1 MKKLLV
7 FLKDYKKETVLA
19 PLFKL
24 LEASFE
30 LLVPLAVAAIVDKG
44 IGQENLSYV
53 YKMGGVMVL
62 LGIVGLIAS
71 VSAQYFAAKA
81 AVGFA
86 TGLRS
91 ALFRHIQSLSYTE
104 IDTVGTS
111 TLITRLTSDV
121 NQVQSGVNM
130 TLRLLLR
137 SPFIVFGAMIMA
149 FTVDVKSAMIFVGV
163 IPLLC
168 IVVFGIMM
176 ITMPMY
182 KQVQK
187 RLDGVL
193 ALTRENLT
201 GIRVIRAFHKEKEET
216 EHFMESNEALTG
228 MQLLVGKIS
237 ALMNPVTYVII
248 NLGLV
253 VLIYTGAMQVDL
265 GELTQGQVIALINYI
280 SQILVELIKMA
291 NLIVLITK
299 ALSCAN
305 RISNVFEIKSS
316 MADEGTAKTEASR
329 ELPILEF
336 DNVGFCYAGA
346 GEESLSG
353 IDFSVYP
360 GETVGIIGGTGSGKT
375 TLINLI
381 PRFYDATSGEV
392 RYHGKKIGDYPLEEL
407 RSRIGVVPQKAV
419 LFKGT
424 IKSNLLWGNENASL
438 EDMEE
443 ALEVSQSKEFVQKLD
458 KYLDTPVAQGGKN
471 FSGGQRQRLTIARAL
486 TRKPEILILDD
497 STSALDYATD
507 AKLRAELKKRKA
519 QMTTFIVSQRTS
531 SIQFADKIVV
541 LEDGKIA
548 GLGTHQ
554 ELLDTCEVYQE
565 IYDSQYQN
573 PGQKENTERAG
584 SGEELT
590 PGQKSPEQKEGRYE

>member
-1 MKKLLV
+1 MKKLLR

-30 LLVPLAVAAIVDKG
+30 LLIPLAVAAIVDKG
-44 IGQENLSYV
+44 IGQKDLNYV
-53 YKMGGVMVL
+53 FKMGGVMVL
-62 LGIVGLIAS
+62 LGIVGLAAS
-71 VSAQYFAAKA
+71 VSAQFFAAKA

-91 ALFRHIQSLSYTE
+91 ALFEHIQSLSYTE
-104 IDTVGTS
+104 IDMVGTS

-149 FTVDVKSAMIFVGV
+149 FTVDVKSALVFLCV
-163 IPLLC
+163 IPLLGLV
-168 IVVFGIMM
+168 IFGIMI

-187 RLDGVL
+187 RLDEVL

-201 GIRVIRAFHKEKEET
+201 GIRIIRAFHKEKEEI
-216 EHFMESNEALTG
+216 ENFKKDNEELTD
-228 MQLLVGKIS
+228 MQVSVGKIS
-237 ALMNPVTYVII
+237 GLMNPVTYIII

-253 VLIYTGAMQVDL
+253 VLIYIGALQVDV
-265 GELTQGQVIALINYI
+265 GELTQGQVVALINYI
-280 SQILVELIKMA
+280 SQILVELIKLA
-291 NLIVLITK
+291 NLIVLVTK

-316 MADEGTAKTEASR
+316 MTDGNTVDIGKEKDV
-329 ELPILEF
+329 PILEF
-336 DNVGFCYAGA
+336 ENVGFCYAGA
-346 GEESLSG
+346 GQESLSN
-353 IDFSVYP
+353 IDFCVYQ

-381 PRFYDATSGEV
+381 PRFYDATSGVV
-392 RYHGKKIGDYPLEEL
+392 RYHGRQIGEYSVEEL
-407 RSRIGVVPQKAV
+407 RRRIGVVPQKAV

-424 IKSNLLWGNENASL
+424 VKSNLLWGNENAAM

-443 ALEVSQSKEFVQKLD
+443 ALAASQSKEFVEKLD
-458 KYLDTPVAQGGKN
+458 KYLDAPVAQGGKN

-507 AKLRAELKKRKA
+507 AKLRAGLKKYEKT
-519 QMTTFIVSQRTS
+519 MTTFIVSQRTS
-531 SIQFADKIVV
+531 SIQLADKIVV
-541 LEDGKIA
+541 LEDGKIV
-548 GLGTHQ
+548 GLGTHE
-554 ELLDTCEVYQE
+554 ELLESCEVYRE
-565 IYDSQYQN
+565 IYDSQYR
-573 PGQKENTERAG
+573 KTEA
-584 SGEELT
+584 
-590 PGQKSPEQKEGRYE
+590 

>member
-1 MKKLLV
+1 MKKLVV
-7 FLKDYKKETVLA
+7 FLKNYKKETVLA

-30 LLVPLAVAAIVDKG
+30 LMIPLVVAAIVDKG
-44 IGQENLSYV
+44 IGQGELSYV
-53 YKMGGVMVL
+53 YKMGGIMIF
-62 LGIVGLIAS
+62 LGIVGLIAA
-71 VSAQYFAAKA
+71 VTAQYFSARA

-86 TGLRS
+86 TELRS

-149 FTVDVKSAMIFVGV
+149 FTVDVKAALIFVGV

-168 IVVFGIMM
+168 IVVFGIML

-187 RLDGVL
+187 YLDNVL

-201 GIRVIRAFHKEKEET
+201 GIRVIRAFHKEKEEIKKFET
-216 EHFMESNEALTG
+216 GNESLTAT
-228 MQLLVGKIS
+228 QLSVGKIS

-253 VLIYTGAMQVDL
+253 ILIYTGAMRVDI
-265 GELTQGQVIALINYI
+265 GYLTQGQVVALINYI

-299 ALSCAN
+299 ALSGAN
-305 RISNVFEIKSS
+305 RISGVFEIKSS
-316 MADEGTAKTEASR
+316 MDENGAE
-329 ELPILEF
+329 EILEDSEIPVLEF
-336 DNVGFCYAGA
+336 ENVGFCYQGA
-346 GEESLSG
+346 GEESLSD
-353 IDFSVYP
+353 IDFVVYK
-360 GETVGIIGGTGSGKT
+360 GETVGIIGGTGSGKS

-381 PRFYDATSGEV
+381 PRFYDATKGIV
-392 RYHGKKIGDYPLEEL
+392 RFHGKPIGEYKTEEL
-407 RSRIGVVPQKAV
+407 RERIGVVPQKAV

-424 IKSNLLWGNENASL
+424 IRSNLQWGKEDASEEDMKEALAASQSL
-438 EDMEE
+438 E
-443 ALEVSQSKEFVQKLD
+443 FVEKLD
-458 KYLDTPVAQGGKN
+458 QFLDAPVSQGGKN

-486 TRKPEILILDD
+486 VRKPEILILDD
-497 STSALDYATD
+497 STSALDYVTD
-507 AKLRAELKKRKA
+507 ARLRKELKNRKDT
-519 QMTTFIVSQRTS
+519 MTTFIVSQRTS
-531 SIQFADKIVV
+531 SIQFADKIIV

-548 GLGTHQ
+548 GLGTHKY
-554 ELLDTCEVYQE
+554 LLEHCEVYQE

-573 PGQKENTERAG
+573 V
-584 SGEELT
+584 SEE
-590 PGQKSPEQKEGRYE
+590 EGAYE

>member
-1 MKKLLV
+1 M
-7 FLKDYKKETVLA
+7 LA

-30 LLVPLAVAAIVDKG
+30 LMVPLVVAAIVDKG
-44 IGQENLSYV
+44 IGQGNLNDV
-53 YKMGGVMVL
+53 YKMGGIMVL
-62 LGIVGLIAS
+62 LGIVGLIAA
-71 VSAQYFAAKA
+71 VSAQFFAAKA

-86 TGLRS
+86 TELRS
-91 ALFRHIQSLSYTE
+91 ALFGHIQSLSYTE

-111 TLITRLTSDV
+111 TLITRLTSDI

-149 FTVDVKSAMIFVGV
+149 FTVDVKCAMIFLGV
-163 IPLLC
+163 IPLLS
-168 IVVFGIMM
+168 IVVFGIMAL
-176 ITMPMY
+176 TMPMY

-187 RLDGVL
+187 HLDAVL

-201 GIRVIRAFHKEKEET
+201 GIRVIRAFHKEKEEI
-216 EHFMESNEALTG
+216 ESFKKDNEQLTD
-228 MQLLVGKIS
+228 MQLSVGKIS

-253 VLIYTGAMQVDL
+253 VLIHTGAMQVDI

-280 SQILVELIKMA
+280 SQILVELIKLA

-305 RISNVFEIKSS
+305 RISSVFEMKSS
-316 MADEGTAKTEASR
+316 MTDEGAAHISPEP
-329 ELPILEF
+329 EMPILEF

-346 GEESLSG
+346 GEESLSK
-353 IDFSVYP
+353 IDFSVYQ

-375 TLINLI
+375 TLVNLI

-392 RYHGKKIGDYPLEEL
+392 RFHGKKIGEYPLEEL
-407 RSRIGVVPQKAV
+407 RNRIGVVPQKAV

-438 EDMEE
+438 EDMED
-443 ALEVSQSKEFVQKLD
+443 ALTASQSKEFVEKLE
-458 KYLDTPVAQGGKN
+458 KYLDAPVAQGGKN
-471 FSGGQRQRLTIARAL
+471 FSGGQRQRLTIARAF

-519 QMTTFIVSQRTS
+519 EMTTFIVSQRTS
-531 SIQFADKIVV
+531 SIQFADKIIV

-548 GLGTHQ
+548 GIGTHK
-554 ELLDTCEVYQE
+554 ELLETCEVYQE
-565 IYDSQYQN
+565 IYASQYQ
-573 PGQKENTERAG
+573 K
-584 SGEELT
+584 
-590 PGQKSPEQKEGRYE
+590 PESKEGQHE

>member
-1 MKKLLV
+1 MKKLLIY
-7 FLKDYKKETVLA
+7 LKDYKKETVLA

-30 LLVPLAVAAIVDKG
+30 LMIPLVVAAIVDTG
-44 IGQENLSYV
+44 IGQGKIGYV

-62 LGIVGLIAS
+62 LGIVGLIAA
-71 VSAQYFAAKA
+71 VSAQFFAAKA

-91 ALFRHIQSLSYTE
+91 ALFGHIQSLSYTE

-149 FTVDVKSAMIFVGV
+149 FTVDAKSAFIFAGV

-168 IVVFGIMM
+168 LVVFGVML

-187 RLDGVL
+187 HLDHVL

-201 GIRVIRAFHKEKEET
+201 GIRVIRAFHKEAEEI
-216 EHFMESNEALTG
+216 ENFKKGNEELTG

-237 ALMNPVTYVII
+237 ALTNPVTYVII

-253 VLIYTGAMQVDL
+253 VLIYTGAMQVDA
-265 GELTQGQVIALINYI
+265 GRLTQGQVIALINYI

-299 ALSCAN
+299 ALSSAN
-305 RISNVFEIKSS
+305 RLSSVLEIQSS
-316 MADEGTAKTEASR
+316 MNERGTANVSVEKDV
-329 ELPILEF
+329 PILEF
-336 DNVGFCYAGA
+336 ENVGFCYAGA
-346 GEESLSG
+346 GEESLSE
-353 IDFSVYP
+353 IDFTVNQ
-360 GETVGIIGGTGSGKT
+360 GETVGIIGGTGCGKT
-375 TLINLI
+375 TLVNLI
-381 PRFYDATSGEV
+381 PRFYDATSGVV
-392 RYHGKKIGDYPLEEL
+392 RFWGKPIGEYRTEEL
-407 RSRIGVVPQKAV
+407 RERIGVVPQKAV

-424 IKSNLLWGNENASL
+424 VKTNLQWGNENATL
-438 EDMEE
+438 EEMDE
-443 ALEVSQSKEFVQKLD
+443 ALEIAQAKEFVDQLDKKLD
-458 KYLDTPVAQGGKN
+458 APVAQGGKN

-486 TRKPEILILDD
+486 VRKPEILILDD

-507 AKLRAELKKRKA
+507 ARLRRKLKEKKHG
-519 QMTTFIVSQRTS
+519 MTTFIVSQRTS

-548 GLGTHQ
+548 GIGTHNY
-554 ELLDTCEVYQE
+554 LLENCEVYQE

-573 PGQKENTERAG
+573 PTEEVAAH
-584 SGEELT
+584 E
-590 PGQKSPEQKEGRYE
+590 

>member
-1 MKKLLV
+1 MKKLLR

-30 LLVPLAVAAIVDKG
+30 LMIPLVVAAIVDQG
-44 IGQENLSYV
+44 IGQGEISYV
-53 YKMGGVMVL
+53 YKMGGIMIL
-62 LGIVGLIAS
+62 LGVVGLIAA
-71 VSAQYFAAKA
+71 VSAQFFAAKA

-91 ALFRHIQSLSYTE
+91 ALFGHIQSLSYTE

-149 FTVDVKSAMIFVGV
+149 FTVDVKSALIFVGV

-168 IVVFGIMM
+168 VVVFGIML

-182 KQVQK
+182 KLVQK
-187 RLDGVL
+187 HLDEVL
-193 ALTRENLT
+193 SLTRENLT
-201 GIRVIRAFHKEKEET
+201 GIRVIRAFHKEKEEVAK
-216 EHFMESNEALTG
+216 FKKGNDGLTD
-228 MQLLVGKIS
+228 MQLSVGKIS

-253 VLIYTGAMQVDL
+253 VLIYTGAMQVDT
-265 GELTQGQVIALINYI
+265 GRLTQGQVIALVNYI

-299 ALSCAN
+299 ALASAN
-305 RISNVFEIKSS
+305 RLSGIFEIKSS
-316 MADEGTAKTEASR
+316 MDESGSEKIAEGKEI
-329 ELPILEF
+329 PVLEF
-336 DNVGFCYAGA
+336 EDAGFCYAGA

-353 IDFSVYP
+353 IDFAIYQ
-360 GETVGIIGGTGSGKT
+360 GETVGIIGGTGSGKS
-375 TLINLI
+375 TLVNLI
-381 PRFYDATSGEV
+381 PRFYDVTKGV
-392 RYHGKKIGDYPLEEL
+392 LKFHGKPIAAYDTEEL
-407 RSRIGVVPQKAV
+407 RERIGIVPQKAV

-424 IKSNLLWGNENASL
+424 IQTNLCWGK
-438 EDMEE
+438 EDATEEEMNE
-443 ALEVSQSKEFVQKLD
+443 ALFVSQAKEFVDKLD
-458 KYLDTPVAQGGKN
+458 LGLASPVAQGGKN
-471 FSGGQRQRLTIARAL
+471 FSGGQKQRLTIARAL
-486 TRKPEILILDD
+486 VRKPEILILDD

-507 AKLRAELKKRKA
+507 AKLRAGLKERKDA
-519 QMTTFIVSQRTS
+519 MTTVIVSQRTS
-531 SIQFADKIVV
+531 SIQHADKIVV
-541 LEDGKIA
+541 LDDGKVA
-548 GLGTHQ
+548 GIGTHKY
-554 ELLDTCEVYQE
+554 LLEHCEVYQE

-573 PGQKENTERAG
+573 
-584 SGEELT
+584 SSEEVAVN
-590 PGQKSPEQKEGRYE
+590 E

>member
-1 MKKLLV
+1 MKKLWIY
-7 FLKDYKKETVLA
+7 LKDYKKETVLA

-30 LLVPLAVAAIVDKG
+30 LMIPLVVAAIVDKG
-44 IGQENLSYV
+44 IGGENLGYV
-53 YKMGGVMVL
+53 YRMGGIMVL
-62 LGIVGLIAS
+62 LGVVGLIAA

-91 ALFRHIQSLSYTE
+91 ALFKHIQSLSYTE

-149 FTVDVKSAMIFVGV
+149 FTVDVRSAMIFVCV
-163 IPLLC
+163 IPLLSL
-168 IVVFGIMM
+168 VVFGIMY

-182 KQVQK
+182 RQVQK
-187 RLDGVL
+187 FLDGVL

-201 GIRVIRAFHKEKEET
+201 GIRVIRAFHKEEDEVEK
-216 EHFMESNEALTG
+216 FKKGNEDLTG

-253 VLIYTGAMQVDL
+253 VLLYTGALKVDM
-265 GELTQGQVIALINYI
+265 GDLTQGQVIALVNYI
-280 SQILVELIKMA
+280 SQILVELIKLA
-291 NLIVLITK
+291 NLIVLLTK

-305 RISNVFEIKSS
+305 RISSIFDVQSS
-316 MADEGTAKTEASR
+316 MQEGSIDEIATLDEQ
-329 ELPILEF
+329 PVLEF
-336 DNVGFCYAGA
+336 EHVGLHYTGA
-346 GEESLSG
+346 AEESLTD
-353 IDFSVYP
+353 ITFTVEQ

-375 TLINLI
+375 SLVNLI
-381 PRFYDATSGEV
+381 PRFYDATAGV
-392 RYHGKKIGDYPLEEL
+392 VKYLGKPIEYYSSKRL
-407 RSRIGVVPQKAV
+407 RREIRVVPQKAV

-424 IKSNLLWGNENASL
+424 IKSNLLWGNENATQ
-438 EDMEE
+438 EEMER
-443 ALEVSQSKEFVQKLD
+443 ALEASQSMEFVQKLD
-458 KYLDTPVAQGGKN
+458 GYLDAPVAQGGKN
-471 FSGGQRQRLTIARAL
+471 FSGGQRQRLTIARGL
-486 TRKPEILILDD
+486 MGGPKILILDD

-507 AKLRAELKKRKA
+507 AKLRQALRERMKET
-519 QMTTFIVSQRTS
+519 TTFIVSQRTS
-531 SIQFADKIVV
+531 SIQSADKIIV
-541 LEDGKIA
+541 LEDGHMA
-548 GLGTHQ
+548 GIGTHE
-554 ELLDTCEVYQE
+554 ELLETCSVYQE
-565 IYDSQYQN
+565 IYESQYQK
-573 PGQKENTERAG
+573 PEKEENHE
-584 SGEELT
+584 
-590 PGQKSPEQKEGRYE
+590 

>member
-1 MKKLLV
+1 MKRLLR

-30 LLVPLAVAAIVDKG
+30 LLIPLVVAAIVDQG
-44 IGQENLSYV
+44 IGQGNLSYIF
-53 YKMGGVMVL
+53 KMGGVMVL
-62 LGIVGLIAS
+62 LGIVGLIAA
-71 VSAQYFAAKA
+71 VSAQFFAAKA

-91 ALFRHIQSLSYTE
+91 ALFGHIQSLSYTE

-121 NQVQSGVNM
+121 DQVQSGVNM

-149 FTVDVKSAMIFVGV
+149 FTVDVKSALIFLGV
-163 IPLLC
+163 IPLLS
-168 IVVFGIMM
+168 IVVFGIMV

-182 KQVQK
+182 KQVKK
-187 RLDGVL
+187 RLDEVL

-201 GIRVIRAFHKEKEET
+201 GIRVIRAFHKEKEEV
-216 EHFMESNEALTG
+216 ESFKKQNEELTG
-228 MQLLVGKIS
+228 VQLAVGRIS
-237 ALMNPVTYVII
+237 GLMNPITYVII

-253 VLIYTGAMQVDL
+253 ILIYTGALQVDS
-265 GELTQGQVIALINYI
+265 GVLTQGQVIALINYI
-280 SQILVELIKMA
+280 SQILVELIKLA
-291 NLIVLITK
+291 NLIVLVTK
-299 ALSCAN
+299 AFSSAS
-305 RISNVFEIKSS
+305 RISSVFDVRSS
-316 MADEGTAKTEASR
+316 MSDAGDVNIRGEK

-336 DNVGFCYAGA
+336 ENVDFCYAGA
-346 GEESLSG
+346 GEESLSN
-353 IDFSVYP
+353 IDLTVYQ

-375 TLINLI
+375 TFVNLI
-381 PRFYDATSGEV
+381 PRFYDVTNGV
-392 RYHGKKIGDYPLEEL
+392 IRYHGKPMSEYSLEVL
-407 RSRIGVVPQKAV
+407 RGRIGIVPQKAV

-443 ALEVSQSKEFVQKLD
+443 ALEISQSKEFVEKLD
-458 KYLDTPVAQGGKN
+458 KYLDAPVTQGGKN

-507 AKLRAELKKRKA
+507 AKLRAQLKERKET
-519 QMTTFIVSQRTS
+519 MTTFIVSQRTS

-541 LEDGKIA
+541 LDDGKIV
-548 GLGTHQ
+548 GLGTHKD
-554 ELLDTCEVYQE
+554 LLTSCEVYRE
-565 IYDSQYQN
+565 IYASQYQK
-573 PGQKENTERAG
+573 PEEKEEA
-584 SGEELT
+584 
-590 PGQKSPEQKEGRYE
+590 YE

>member
-1 MKKLLV
+1 MKKLVV
-7 FLKDYKKETVLA
+7 FLKNYKKETVLA

-30 LLVPLAVAAIVDKG
+30 LMIPLVVAAIVDKG
-44 IGQENLSYV
+44 IGQGELSYV
-53 YKMGGVMVL
+53 YKMGGIMIL
-62 LGIVGLIAS
+62 LGVVGLIAA
-71 VSAQYFAAKA
+71 VTAQYFSAKA

-86 TGLRS
+86 TELRS
-91 ALFRHIQSLSYTE
+91 ALFGHIQSLSYTE

-149 FTVDVKSAMIFVGV
+149 FTVDVRAALIFVGV

-168 IVVFGIMM
+168 IVVFGIMFV
-176 ITMPMY
+176 TMPMY

-187 RLDGVL
+187 YLDNVL

-201 GIRVIRAFHKEKEET
+201 GIRVIRAFHKEKEEIKKF
-216 EHFMESNEALTG
+216 EIGNESLTA
-228 MQLLVGKIS
+228 MQLSVGKIS

-253 VLIYTGAMQVDL
+253 ILIYTGAMRVDS
-265 GELTQGQVIALINYI
+265 GYLTQGQVIALINYI

-299 ALSCAN
+299 ALSSAN
-305 RISNVFEIKSS
+305 RISGVFDIESS
-316 MADEGTAKTEASR
+316 MAENGTEEFESDC
-329 ELPILEF
+329 EVPILEF
-336 DNVGFCYAGA
+336 ENVGFCYAGA
-346 GEESLSG
+346 GEASLSE
-353 IDFSVYP
+353 IDFAVYP
-360 GETVGIIGGTGSGKT
+360 GETVGVIGGTGSGKS
-375 TLINLI
+375 TLVNLI
-381 PRFYDATSGEV
+381 PRFYDATEGVV
-392 RYHGKKIGDYPLEEL
+392 RFHGKPIGDYETEEL
-407 RSRIGVVPQKAV
+407 RERIGVVPQKAV

-424 IKSNLLWGNENASL
+424 IRSNLQWGKANAS
-438 EDMEE
+438 EEEMKE
-443 ALEVSQSKEFVQKLD
+443 ALSASQSLEFVEKLEQF
-458 KYLDTPVAQGGKN
+458 LDAPVAQGGKN

-486 TRKPEILILDD
+486 VRKPEILILDD
-497 STSALDYATD
+497 STSALDYVTD
-507 AKLRAELKKRKA
+507 ARLRKELKARKDS
-519 QMTTFIVSQRTS
+519 MTTFIVSQRTS

-548 GLGTHQ
+548 GLGTHKY
-554 ELLDTCEVYQE
+554 LLEHCEVYQE

-573 PGQKENTERAG
+573 V
-584 SGEELT
+584 SEE
-590 PGQKSPEQKEGRYE
+590 EGTYE